1 MMEAYTLGNTRM
13 VKGQK
18 ERGTSCKKI
27 KLTHSSKSNMIKDK
41 KRLREKKSAVD
52 IRWFEVTVKYSA
64 ALNVI
69 IEVVVID

>member
-1 MMEAYTLGNTRM
+1 M
-13 VKGQK
+13 
-18 ERGTSCKKI
+18 SCKKI